1 MRNFRRLLLCVFS
14 LVALP
19 FALWG
24 VEFGNIAVSVESP
37 VGTEFSHGYAE
48 FRITITNRSATKAH
62 DVRLTIPGNTYSRE
76 TLTVTRTV
84 NVAANSTTQVS
95 LFQPCVAYMNDGMAV
110 EIDGSRQS
118 EIVRANCLNQR
129 SNYGPFIAVLISRS
143 FQEDDF
149 TLDPKGTSTYNRTF
163 NLHRAEGPVSE
174 WSVNWLGYS
183 RFDGILLTCDEF
195 DTAPAAVRAALWRYV
210 EAGGTLTVVG
220 GSVEIPAS
228 WQPYTRKDGPWEVA
242 YVGFGKCFMT
252 GSRDAPSLIS
262 ETERTIIDSWNDSN
276 YPFEQRKDIES
287 ANNVFKVVEG
297 VEIPVRGLFL
307 LMIGFAVLIGPVN
320 LVVLSNWKKRIWILW
335 TVPLFSLITCVAV
348 FLYAALAEGWNAK
361 ARFEGIT
368 ILDETQHR
376 AVTLGWAAYYA
387 AMTPG
392 GGAHF
397 NIESDLVP
405 QWGRR
410 SGYRSSVER
419 AVNMD
424 WTRDQHLVY
433 GWVVSRVPSHF
444 ALRKSETRRE
454 RLTVSASDQS
464 SMTVVNG
471 LGAPIRSVF
480 VAREDGIVFSGSNIP
495 AGKEAKLQ
503 PTSFT
508 VANTARQMDYLR
520 SNFTT
525 DWLGLPG
532 RLTTDR
538 LNFLRRNTYLA
549 ELEGCPFI
557 EKGLDDVETVKAE
570 SVVFGIMKKDAEEVK
585 P

>member
-1 MRNFRRLLLCVFS
+1 MRNFSLLLCV
-14 LVALP
+14 LVGLLVPLTA
-19 FALWG
+19 FA
-24 VEFGNIAVSVESP
+24 VEYGNIAVSVESP
-37 VGTEFSHGYAE
+37 VGTEFTHGYAE
-48 FRITITNRSATKAH
+48 FRVSITNRSLSTAH
-62 DVRLTIPGNTYSRE
+62 DVKLTVPGNNYSRE

-110 EIDGSRQS
+110 EIDGARQS
-118 EIVRANCLNQR
+118 EVVRANCLNQR
-129 SNYGPFIAVLISRS
+129 SYYGPFISVLISKS

-149 TLDPKGTSTYNRTF
+149 TLEAKGTSSYNRTF
-163 NLHRAEGPVSE
+163 NLHRAESPVAE
-174 WSVNWLGYS
+174 WSANWLGYS
-183 RFDGILLTCDEF
+183 RFDGILLTRDEF
-195 DTAPAAVRAALWRYV
+195 DTAPVPVRTALWRYV
-210 EAGGTLTVVG
+210 EAGGTLTVTG
-220 GSVEIPAS
+220 GAIDVPAE
-228 WQPYTRKDGPWEVA
+228 WRPYSRKDGAWEVTH
-242 YVGFGKCFMT
+242 VGFGKCFMT
-252 GSRDAPSLIS
+252 GSRDAPGLIS
-262 ETERTIIDSWNDSN
+262 ETERTILDSWNDSN

-335 TVPLFSLITCVAV
+335 TVPLFSFLTCIAV
-348 FLYAALAEGWNAK
+348 FLYSAFAEGWNAK
-361 ARFEGIT
+361 ARFEGVT

-387 AMTPG
+387 TLTPG
-392 GGAHF
+392 GGAHY
-397 NIESDLVP
+397 NVDSDLMP

-410 SGYRSSVER
+410 GGYRSGVER

-424 WTRDQHLVY
+424 WSRDQHLVF

-444 ALRKSETRRE
+444 AIRKNETRRE
-454 RLTVSASDQS
+454 RLTVSASDHAG
-464 SMTVVNG
+464 MTVVNG
-471 LGAPIRSVF
+471 LGAPIRSLY
-480 VAREDGIVFSGSNIP
+480 VAREDGIVFSGSDIP
-495 AGKEAKLQ
+495 AGKEARLQ

-508 VANTARQMDYLR
+508 VGATARQMDYFR
-520 SNFTT
+520 GSFTT

-538 LNFLRRNTYLA
+538 LNFLRHNTYLA
-549 ELEGCPFI
+549 ELDGCPFI
-557 EKGLDDVETVKAE
+557 EKGLDDIETVKAE
-570 SVVFGIMKKDAEEVK
+570 SVVFGIMKRDGEEAK